1 MKNETSNKE
10 TKFSLHNSENYKT
23 ELTSNI
29 CDVTKIYSE
38 LIMEYF
44 RFIQENIKLSASK
57 MSKFIITRGLDTIT
71 NVFLNLLYYTKNLD
85 VTYFHCQKSFYFYV
99 EFVGQISDDEKM
111 FLQLTSRDAT
121 TYVYKKTIFE
131 INNEFK
137 KLHPEISSLFISKL
151 DIIKIYINIYQTYL
165 FKIIN
170 STHKKEINKEIQL
183 SYIDQFIKITEK
195 LNTLNNDLLHNKSN
209 VCLLEKII
217 DKLYDKIEDAD
228 FFFKV
233 NFMLAKKFL
242 KNNNIVKNVEEKIHL
257 DEFNDKLLES
267 NDKFISWFLI

>member
-10 TKFSLHNSENYKT
+10 NKFSLHNSENYKT

-99 EFVGQISDDEKM
+99 EFVGQISDEEKS

-121 TYVYKKTIFE
+121 TYVYKKTVFD
-131 INNEFK
+131 INTEFK
-137 KLHPEISSLFISKL
+137 KQNELDTDDFRVKM
-151 DIIKIYINIYQTYL
+151 DIIKSYVNLYQTYL
-165 FKIIN
+165 LKTIKSETQNMKDLDCVIKIYDKLN
-170 STHKKEINKEIQL
+170 NLHNKSSIVILEN
-183 SYIDQFIKITEK
+183 ITEK
-195 LNTLNNDLLHNKSN
+195 LF
-209 VCLLEKII
+209 
-217 DKLYDKIEDAD
+217 YKIEDLNK
-228 FFFKV
+228 FYELCSLIV
-233 NFMLAKKFL
+233 KKFVKNQEIL
-242 KNNNIVKNVEEKIHL
+242 KNANKKLNS

-267 NDKFISWFLI
+267 SDKFVSWLSSAI